1 MSRSVQKGGF
11 MINYYKSVGGRIIES
26 DICEK
31 GYWVNVINPTEQEI
45 EYLINRFD
53 LDPSYIS
60 ASLDEEESPRI
71 EKEDNDTLLIIDT
84 PMVQKSDNNVTYY
97 TIPIGIISAS
107 DNVITISH
115 RENPVLDDFIEGKAK
130 DCNTEFKAKFIF
142 QLMLKTATRFL
153 GHLKQIDKLTIYIEK
168 QLRKSMKNKELIQ
181 LLELQKSL
189 VYFNTSIKANEIAI
203 KKISGGRFIKLYEQD
218 RDLLDDVLVEINQA
232 GEMAG
237 IYLNILSGTMDA
249 FASVISNNAN
259 IVMRVLASI
268 TIVISIPT
276 IISSFYGMNVD
287 MIPLPVFWFPVGLS
301 FLIMGV
307 VVLILYKAK
316 MF

>member
-1 MSRSVQKGGF
+1 MASGKELS
-11 MINYYKSVGGRIIES
+11 MINYYRSVDGRIVQAES
-26 DICEK
+26 CEK
-31 GYWVNVINPTEQEI
+31 GYWVNVVNPSEQEI

-60 ASLDEEESPRI
+60 ASLDEEESPHI
-71 EKEDNDTLLIIDT
+71 EKEQDDTLIILDT
-84 PMVQKSDNNVTYY
+84 PMVQRSDNNVMYY

-107 DNVITISH
+107 ENVITIST
-115 RENPVLDDFIEGKAK
+115 RENPVFDDFIEGKAK
-130 DCNTEFKAKFIF
+130 DCNTEYKAKFIF
-142 QLMLKTATRFL
+142 QIMLKTAVRFL
-153 GHLKQIDKLTIYIEK
+153 QHLKQIDKLSIYIEK

-189 VYFNTSIKANEIAI
+189 VYFNTSLKADEIAI
-203 KKISGGRFIKLYEQD
+203 KKISGGRFIKLYEDD
-218 RDLLDDVLVEINQA
+218 RDLLDDVLIELNQA

-249 FASVISNNAN
+249 FASVISNNLN

-276 IISSFYGMNVD
+276 IISSFYGMNVS
-287 MIPLPVFWFPVGLS
+287 MIPMGVFWFPVVLS
-301 FLIMGV
+301 V
-307 VVLILYKAK
+307 VTMAIVGFILFRAK